1 MVPILLCI
9 LSGIVVGYI
18 ARGQKFLKHIGP
30 VLSVVIALLLFS
42 LGVSVGSNE
51 QVLNNFAT
59 IGIEALLLT
68 IGGTLGSLFCAK
80 WIYTRFFKKGDA

>member
-18 ARGQKFLKHIGP
+18 ARDQKILKHIGP
-30 VLSVVIALLLFS
+30 LLSVVITLLLFS